1 MDHEGSHDQGSGNR
15 YSKSMSGAELR
26 RIREGMGWTQEQ
38 LAKRLDIHRLTI
50 SRWEQDHV
58 PIPRTVEMVLEKIP
72 ADES

>member
-1 MDHEGSHDQGSGNR
+1 
-15 YSKSMSGAELR
+15 MSGAELR

-50 SRWEQDHV
+50 SRWEHDHV
-58 PIPRTVEMVLEKIP
+58 PIPRTVEMVLENIP